1 MDHCELD
8 FYDVDCFLCI
18 KTNNYMANQ
27 YITVNK
33 DSFRNKTVVE
43 SYELNYKLS
52 PRKIT
57 LNENAD
63 FKLRYVSTPE
73 IEALLIDVHF
83 MSSEM
88 NIAAIKSGSV
98 KGALSSY
105 AGEWAFLREGELII
119 QINGTENIMLKA
131 HESDS
136 DVATQSITNASACV
150 EWVYYMIDKEI
161 LNKIC
166 TANSVR
172 MQLSGGRGTWELE
185 GSDFRFMAR
194 AFWNGFYDETM
205 YADEISHT
213 EDVSARREAIKKK
226 GCLIEAISFGIYII
240 LFFALD
246 IENDDG
252 GVLTAIAM
260 IFALVIPIT
269 VAILRR
275 RMANKIQ

>member
-1 MDHCELD
+1 
-8 FYDVDCFLCI
+8 
-18 KTNNYMANQ
+18 MANQ